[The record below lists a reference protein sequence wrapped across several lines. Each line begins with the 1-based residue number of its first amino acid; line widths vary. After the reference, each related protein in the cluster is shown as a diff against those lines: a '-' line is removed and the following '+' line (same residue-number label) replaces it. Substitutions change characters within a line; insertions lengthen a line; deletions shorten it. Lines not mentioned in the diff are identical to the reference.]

1 MEGEGKKKGVRLFE
15 RIGKFEELTFVIP
28 ENPGPK
34 IFGRTPLIGVVRRA
48 LDLPVLRD
56 EIEVPPIV
64 EIPPVLTPMIERIR
78 RR

>member
-15 RIGKFEELTFVIP
+15 RVGKFEEFEIEIP

-34 IFGRTPLIGVVRRA
+34 IFGRTPLIGVIRRA

-56 EIEVPPIV
+56 EIEVPTII
-64 EIPPVLTPMIERIR
+64 EIPSVLEKIR